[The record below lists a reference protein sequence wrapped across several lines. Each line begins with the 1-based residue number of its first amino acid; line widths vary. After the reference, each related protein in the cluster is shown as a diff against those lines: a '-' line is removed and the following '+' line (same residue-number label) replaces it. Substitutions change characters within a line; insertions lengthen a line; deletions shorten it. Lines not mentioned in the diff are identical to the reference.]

1 MVFPKNSAAYTLV
14 LIGATAFLVG
24 SGCRK
29 GPPEVVSVQN
39 AATQT
44 KTVFSNAKGDVKTA
58 ADQVADSIANAEFTS
73 AIGRIESL
81 SIRPDLAPEQREA
94 LAAAQMAVMQKL
106 RESAESGDKQAAEF
120 LEVHRARK

>member
-1 MVFPKNSAAYTLV
+1 MACTLV
-14 LIGATAFLVG
+14 LFGASAFLAG
-24 SGCRK
+24 SGCKK
-29 GPPEVVSVQN
+29 GPPEIVSVQN

-44 KTVFSNAKGDVKTA
+44 KTVFSDAKGDVKTA
-58 ADQVADSIANAEFTS
+58 ADQVADSIANSEFTS